1 MTTFEGRKDAYEN
14 KFAHDEELRFKAT
27 ARRNK
32 LLGLLVA
39 EKLGYS
45 GDEAENYAK
54 EVVRSDFEEPGDE
67 DVFRKVRGDFD
78 AASVEQSD
86 HQIRRT
92 MEELMAT
99 AVDQI
104 TNQS

>member
-1 MTTFEGRKDAYEN
+1 MTTFEGRKEAHEG

-32 LLGLLVA
+32 LLGLWVA
-39 EKLGYS
+39 DKLGYT
-45 GDEAENYAK
+45 GDQAENYAK
-54 EVVRSDFEEPGDE
+54 EVVRADFDEPGDE

-78 AASVEQSD
+78 AAGVQQSD

-92 MEELMAT
+92 MEELMAV
-99 AVDQI
+99 AVGQI
-104 TNQS
+104 RQS